1 MKKKRFN
8 LGKIFKVKE
17 LRIEKTLQLCSCK
30 PLKKE
35 EEEKPA
41 CKLSSEGTREN
52 FFYWRALRI
61 LWISLT
67 HDQSCKI
74 MCNHW
79 RAGHR
84 IGIET
89 WTMWHSNTHRWN
101 WGLIHGD
108 VIQVRCCNYFFII
121 LLMTRQQNPIE
132 ERKT

>member
-1 MKKKRFN
+1 MLTLEQGRR
-8 LGKIFKVKE
+8 GK
-17 LRIEKTLQLCSCK
+17 
-30 PLKKE
+30 
-35 EEEKPA
+35 KPA

-52 FFYWRALRI
+52 FYWRTLRI
-61 LWISLT
+61 LGISLT

-108 VIQVRCCNYFFII
+108 VIQVRCSNYFFINFVDDEP
-121 LLMTRQQNPIE
+121 TKPN
-132 ERKT
+132 